1 MIIKS
6 NAKVNLNLRVC
17 GRIGLLHEIESI
29 IVPISLYDTITIEE
43 NNEDI
48 ILGMDIP
55 YKDNIMYKALVMF
68 KEKFGVED
76 CYKITIDK
84 TIPVQAG
91 LGGGSSNA
99 ASVLKVL
106 GEIYDINY
114 KDLIDLSS
122 EIGSDVTFFMYN
134 KPSLVRGS
142 GNVITTYE
150 NFSKQYGVLVFDND
164 MFSAKE
170 MYTRYDLLE
179 SEKNYE
185 TDNVYL
191 NDLERSLSALEK
203 EKIDSI
209 KKTLMTNGALYSLM
223 SGSGGTVFGIFKSSY
238 EAKKCEESLIGKY
251 NKVVAFETI

>member
-6 NAKVNLNLRVC
+6 NAKINLNLKVC
-17 GRIGLLHEIESI
+17 GKIGLLHEIESI
-29 IVPISLYDTITIEE
+29 IVPISLYDSITIEE
-43 NNEDI
+43 NDEDI
-48 ILGMDIP
+48 ILGMNIP
-55 YKDNIMYKALVMF
+55 YKDNIMYKALTIF
-68 KEKFGVED
+68 KEKFGIED
-76 CYKITIDK
+76 CYKITINK

-99 ASVLKVL
+99 AFVLKTL
-106 GEIYDINY
+106 GEIYNIDN
-114 KDLIDLSS
+114 KELIKLSS

-142 GNVITTYE
+142 GNIITTYE

-179 SEKNYE
+179 NTDKNDA
-185 TDNVYL
+185 DNIHF
-191 NDLERSLSALEK
+191 NDLERSLTPVEK

-209 KKTLMTNGALYSLM
+209 KKSLMANGALYSLM
-223 SGSGGTVFGIFKSSY
+223 SGSGGTVFGIFNSRHD
-238 EAKKCEESLIGKY
+238 AKKCEENLMDNY